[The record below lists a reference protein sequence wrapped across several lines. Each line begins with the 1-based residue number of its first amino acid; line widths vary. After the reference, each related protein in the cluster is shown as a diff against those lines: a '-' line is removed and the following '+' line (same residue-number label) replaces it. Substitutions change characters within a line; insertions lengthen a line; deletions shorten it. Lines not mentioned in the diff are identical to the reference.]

1 MNQEIRSKFPYKS
14 IRDQQLQAIE
24 FALNSVKNEGKK
36 FVVIEAGT
44 GVGKSAIGLTVA
56 RLLAEEDSEKYST
69 GAYFL
74 TTQKILQEQY
84 VKDFGGFS
92 GPMKSIKS
100 SSNYSCN
107 FNKGTSCG
115 ESQRALKTADK
126 KSRFFKACAFNCVYK
141 KAKTSFI
148 EGTEG
153 VTNFPYFLAETQY
166 SGKITPREVL
176 VIDEAH
182 NIDIELS
189 KFIEITI
196 SDKFCRSFLNMSI
209 PTGMT
214 QLQYI
219 KWVSDVYLK
228 TTVSKLTHLE
238 KMMEKYIGL
247 KEKIRSGE
255 FASIAKKFEML
266 DKHVCKLRRF
276 LDLYNKEN
284 WVMNDIP
291 QDNSS
296 SRKLQ
301 FKPIDI
307 SPYAKEMLYDYGK
320 YVVMMS
326 ATILDRDAFAI
337 ATGVPR
343 EEMAFISLPSPF
355 PVENMP
361 IIYAGIGKMT
371 YSSIDSTL
379 PKVVEAIKQI
389 MNEHKNEKGII
400 HCHSY
405 KVASY
410 IKNNIRNSRILI
422 HGSDN
427 REKILEKHKKSRKP
441 TVLISP
447 SMTEGVDLKGE
458 LSRFQIICKVPYPY
472 LGDKLIKKKMN
483 KWKWWYPLQTAKTI
497 VQAVGRSV
505 RSSDDSAVTYILDS
519 DFERFYRMNS
529 SLFPAK
535 FRECLKL

>member
-1 MNQEIRSKFPYKS
+1 MNQEIISKFPYKS

-24 FALNSVKNEGKK
+24 FSIDAIKSQGKK

-56 RLLAEEDSEKYST
+56 RLLSDGSSEKYAP

-100 SSNYSCN
+100 SSNYCCN

-115 ESQRALKTADK
+115 ESLRALKTADK
-126 KSRFFKACAFNCVYK
+126 SSRFFKSCAFNCVYK
-141 KAKTSFI
+141 KAKESFVN
-148 EGTEG
+148 GTEG

-166 SGKITPREVL
+166 SGKITPRDVL

-182 NIDIELS
+182 NIDSELS

-196 SDKFCRSFLNMSI
+196 SDKFCMSFLNMSI
-209 PTGMT
+209 PNGMT

-219 KWVSDVYLK
+219 KWISDVYLK

-276 LDLYNKEN
+276 LELYDGNN

-291 QDNSS
+291 KDNMS

-301 FKPIDI
+301 FKPIDVA
-307 SPYAKEMLYDYGK
+307 PYANEMLYDHGR
-320 YVVMMS
+320 YVVLMS
-326 ATILDRDAFAI
+326 ATILDRDAFALSVGI
-337 ATGVPR
+337 PSQD
-343 EEMAFISLPSPF
+343 MAFISLESPF

-371 YSSIDSTL
+371 YSAIDSTL
-379 PKVVEAIKQI
+379 PKMVQAIKQI
-389 MNEHKNEKGII
+389 IDEHKNEKGII

-410 IKNNIRNSRILI
+410 IKKNIRSTRILI

-427 REKILEKHKKSRKP
+427 RDEVLEKHKKSKKP

-458 LSRFQIICKVPYPY
+458 LSRFQVICKVPYPY

-483 KWKWWYPLQTAKTI
+483 KWQWWYPLQTAKTI
-497 VQAVGRSV
+497 VQSVGRSV
-505 RSSDDSAVTYILDS
+505 RSNEDRAVTYILDS
-519 DFERFYRMNS
+519 DFERFYKSNS